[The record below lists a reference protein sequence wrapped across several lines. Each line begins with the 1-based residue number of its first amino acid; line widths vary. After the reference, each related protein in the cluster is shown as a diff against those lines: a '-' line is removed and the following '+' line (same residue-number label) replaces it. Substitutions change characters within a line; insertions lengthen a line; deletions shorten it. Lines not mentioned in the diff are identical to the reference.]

1 MDKSLDLD
9 ELRRK
14 AQRFE
19 YEDGL
24 RDFQIGAIFLVL
36 GLANGYFFT
45 PVGLELFARALIRHQ
60 DLQIVGLAGLIG
72 LFFLLIF
79 GWDRVIERIR
89 RATFW
94 RESGFVKPLR
104 QGVVKKSVMILAA
117 IVLLGSIIGSVWLMS
132 KGTLS
137 QEMALRS
144 IPASAGLATTVIFI
158 SMGINLR
165 LRRYLIVGV
174 SGAILSGVLLLTEM
188 AFATAYLWTGIG
200 WAVIFALSGA
210 WALGWALRDLRQGTQ
225 NG

>member
-1 MDKSLDLD
+1 M
-9 ELRRK
+9 
-14 AQRFE
+14 
-19 YEDGL
+19 
-24 RDFQIGAIFLVL
+24 
-36 GLANGYFFT
+36 
-45 PVGLELFARALIRHQ
+45 
-60 DLQIVGLAGLIG
+60 
-72 LFFLLIF
+72 
-79 GWDRVIERIR
+79 ERIR

-144 IPASAGLATTVIFI
+144 IPASAGLATAVIFI